1 MTSTHA
7 MIHSTDERT
16 KLPGFGLPVDYMPDW
31 KERFPHAIAD
41 NQTTKAITFRERR
54 MLDFINQ
61 ITDKPEWDRKVF
73 DEDIVSKWREE
84 ASKELEEKNDVILSE
99 RMFDFVRCFRRARH
113 FVVGDYSRVLTRCS
127 AWRNS
132 AKRRT

>member
-7 MIHSTDERT
+7 MILSTDERT
-16 KLPGFGLPVDYMPDW
+16 KLPGFGLPVDYMPNW

-54 MLDFINQ
+54 MLNFINQ

-84 ASKELEEKNDVILSE
+84 ASKELEEENDVILSE
-99 RMFDFVRCFRRARH
+99 QMFDFVREPGTSLSVTTPEF
-113 FVVGDYSRVLTRCS
+113 
-127 AWRNS
+127 
-132 AKRRT
+132 